1 MQKDKA
7 VEKDKAGGSEEVEV
21 LSGDMGQ
28 APKKSGA
35 NGANGANGSGVTGQF
50 STPSKKKAFQ
60 PSMHSYLDPDGS
72 RRVSPR
78 KKTSNSEPIPSS
90 SCSSSSSNP
99 EAAALLRKK
108 MIAE

>member
-7 VEKDKAGGSEEVEV
+7 VEKDKAGGSAEVEV

-35 NGANGANGSGVTGQF
+35 NGANGANGSGVTQF

-60 PSMHSYLDPDGS
+60 PSMHSYLDPDVS

-78 KKTSNSEPIPSS
+78 KKTSNSDPIPSS
-90 SCSSSSSNP
+90 SSSSTSSSNP